1 MKTNNGLIAMA
12 YNQFWDN
19 FNWELYQKINIKN
32 NTFWNKFNWDLYQ
45 RIILIKL
52 KYDR

>member
-1 MKTNNGLIAMA
+1 MDNHFNNINNTYIYFMNGAIAMS

-19 FNWELYQKINIKN
+19 
-32 NTFWNKFNWDLYQ
+32 FNWDLYQ

-52 KYDR
+52 KYHE

>member
-1 MKTNNGLIAMA
+1 LGSNFINFININTNMKAHIAMS

-19 FNWELYQKINIKN
+19 FD
-32 NTFWNKFNWDLYQ
+32 WDLYQ

-52 KYDR
+52 KYHE